1 MLTRSGHDDVVHD
14 KTAQRG
20 TGNEDNNPSKSITT
34 HFVSRTASV
43 CHMLEEAMVH
53 RRTWG
58 GNARDRLLM

>member
-20 TGNEDNNPSKSITT
+20 AGNEDKKSSKSTTT

-43 CHMLEEAMVH
+43 CDMLEEAMVH

-58 GNARDRLLM
+58 GNAHDRLLM